1 MVRQLR
7 SAFTPDALAT
17 FDETMDEVWR
27 ELLADG
33 VLSPAAFGAGQ
44 TRTRLAR
51 KLITC
56 ASGGWSAVQ
65 IKQLLLRALRNER
78 SAALRKTG
86 SRGNGRSHF

>member
-1 MVRQLR
+1 MVRPLR

-17 FDETMDEVWR
+17 FDETMDEVWS

-33 VLSPAAFGAGQ
+33 VLSPGAGQ

-56 ASGGWSAVQ
+56 ASGGWSAAQ

-78 SAALRKTG
+78 SAALHKTG
-86 SRGNGRSHF
+86 SRGNGRSRF

>member
-1 MVRQLR
+1 MVRPLR

-17 FDETMDEVWR
+17 FDETMEEVWS

-33 VLSPAAFGAGQ
+33 VLSPATPGARQ